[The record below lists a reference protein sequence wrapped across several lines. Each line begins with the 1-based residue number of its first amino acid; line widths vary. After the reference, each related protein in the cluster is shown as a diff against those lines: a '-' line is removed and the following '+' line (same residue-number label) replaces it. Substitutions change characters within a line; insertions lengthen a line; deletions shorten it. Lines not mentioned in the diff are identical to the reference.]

1 MMTTEKKIVLNNRQ
15 RKELF
20 VLLVKAIKK

>member
-1 MMTTEKKIVLNNRQ
+1 MMTAEKKIVLNNRQ